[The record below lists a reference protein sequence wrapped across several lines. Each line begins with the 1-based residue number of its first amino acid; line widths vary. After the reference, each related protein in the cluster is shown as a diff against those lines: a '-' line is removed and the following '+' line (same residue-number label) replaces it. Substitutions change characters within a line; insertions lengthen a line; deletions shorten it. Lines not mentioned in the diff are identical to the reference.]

1 MKIKITEKQL
11 KKIVNLN
18 EQGQGETDNIIDPFI
33 KLIFDKV
40 RQRMGKKSDGEN
52 VSSPDDL
59 DSEISYSGPADFK
72 KMTELVINKFEG
84 GYYNPKWHFKSVMG
98 DSGETMF
105 GIDRKHGGT
114 LNTSGAGQEFWS
126 LIDKN
131 KTKNIWKH
139 GFRGGDLESKLTDL
153 VVRIMEPHFKNL
165 SEKYL
170 NEKSKNIVNS
180 DKGLLIHFIYASWNG
195 PGFFQKFA
203 KDINSAVDSG
213 ITSSKDLHEVAINSR
228 RKTSLGSTNKMES
241 LMKSLS

>member
-40 RQRMGKKSDGEN
+40 RQRMGKKI
-52 VSSPDDL
+52 
-59 DSEISYSGPADFK
+59 DSEDGNSSEDSNSETSYSGPADFK

-84 GYYNPKWHFKSVMG
+84 GYYNPKWHFKSAMG

-114 LNTSGAGQEFWS
+114 LNTSGPGQEFWS

-131 KTKNIWKH
+131 KTKNSWRH
-139 GFRGGDLESKLTDL
+139 GFRGGELESKLTDL
-153 VVRIMEPHFKNL
+153 VVKIMEPHFKNL

-170 NEKSKNIVNS
+170 NEKSRNIVNS
-180 DKGLLIHFIYASWNG
+180 DKGLLLHFIYASWNG

-213 ITSSKDLHEVAINSR
+213 ITSSNELREIAINSR
-228 RKTSLGSTNKMES
+228 KKTSLGSSNKMEN
-241 LMKSLS
+241 LIKSMS